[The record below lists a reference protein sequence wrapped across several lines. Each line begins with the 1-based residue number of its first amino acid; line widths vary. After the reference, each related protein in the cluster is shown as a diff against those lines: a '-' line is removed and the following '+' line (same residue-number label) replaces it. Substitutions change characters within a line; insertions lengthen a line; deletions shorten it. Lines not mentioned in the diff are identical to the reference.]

1 MDLQTFEATL
11 FAMRKYIEI
20 YKRIQESTLSSI
32 SQTCVAS
39 TRARPDPSKDLVK
52 SRFFKNRELY

>member
-20 YKRIQESTLSSI
+20 RGDGAPLIEIYK
-32 SQTCVAS
+32 
-39 TRARPDPSKDLVK
+39 K
-52 SRFFKNRELY
+52 Y